1 MRMALRP
8 SDYLRA
14 AGGACP
20 EITSLMWYAL
30 RSVGLP
36 VNYDYIIQWANRSQ
50 SHSWNSLRVDS
61 VLYSFRMSDPE
72 FGKHFESRPQE
83 RVGKVYRKMF
93 SFQPQSLPNQR
104 GALAEGIPS
113 AFRSPFIK
121 DVSESYFDGIDLAM
135 KLTIPIAAKKKFAY
149 LVVFDNRNWVPV
161 AWSRIKRGRVAF
173 DHVEKGCAY
182 MVMYYDR
189 GLLLPATDPFTVSKE
204 GGVVVRKP
212 DGAEVSV
219 TLKRKYPVFFEL
231 EFILNRVKNGRFQ
244 VADSPDF
251 RDARTVYV
259 TPEVPEARPYYAQL
273 GDSIT
278 FRYIRYLSPSG
289 AFVNMAEVGFYAPS
303 GEKLVG
309 EIIGTEGS
317 YGNSGDDKYKLFD
330 GDPLTYFNAPQE
342 SRCWGG
348 MAFDRPQTLGSVM
361 FLPRNDDNF
370 IQADELYEL
379 FYCRDGRFVSLGRR
393 IGDRT
398 HVLHY
403 YNVPGNALLLLRNHT
418 KGKEERIFTYENDEQ
433 VWW

>member
-1 MRMALRP
+1 
-8 SDYLRA
+8 
-14 AGGACP
+14 
-20 EITSLMWYAL
+20 
-30 RSVGLP
+30 
-36 VNYDYIIQWANRSQ
+36 
-50 SHSWNSLRVDS
+50 
-61 VLYSFRMSDPE
+61 
-72 FGKHFESRPQE
+72 
-83 RVGKVYRKMF
+83 
-93 SFQPQSLPNQR
+93 
-104 GALAEGIPS
+104 
-113 AFRSPFIK
+113 
-121 DVSESYFDGIDLAM
+121 
-135 KLTIPIAAKKKFAY
+135 
-149 LVVFDNRNWVPV
+149 
-161 AWSRIKRGRVAF
+161 
-173 DHVEKGCAY
+173 

-204 GGVVVRKP
+204 GGVAVRKP

-251 RDARTVYV
+251 RDART
-259 TPEVPEARPYYAQL
+259 
-273 GDSIT
+273 
-278 FRYIRYLSPSG
+278 SG

-403 YNVPGNALLLLRNHT
+403 DNVPGNALLLLRNHT

-433 VWW
+433 IWW

>member
-1 MRMALRP
+1 M
-8 SDYLRA
+8 
-14 AGGACP
+14 
-20 EITSLMWYAL
+20 
-30 RSVGLP
+30 
-36 VNYDYIIQWANRSQ
+36 
-50 SHSWNSLRVDS
+50 
-61 VLYSFRMSDPE
+61 
-72 FGKHFESRPQE
+72 
-83 RVGKVYRKMF
+83 
-93 SFQPQSLPNQR
+93 
-104 GALAEGIPS
+104 
-113 AFRSPFIK
+113 
-121 DVSESYFDGIDLAM
+121 
-135 KLTIPIAAKKKFAY
+135 
-149 LVVFDNRNWVPV
+149 
-161 AWSRIKRGRVAF
+161 
-173 DHVEKGCAY
+173 
-182 MVMYYDR
+182 
-189 GLLLPATDPFTVSKE
+189 
-204 GGVVVRKP
+204 
-212 DGAEVSV
+212 
-219 TLKRKYPVFFEL
+219 
-231 EFILNRVKNGRFQ
+231 
-244 VADSPDF
+244 
-251 RDARTVYV
+251 
-259 TPEVPEARPYYAQL
+259 PEARPYYAQL

-278 FRYIRYLSPSG
+278 FRYIRYLSPRG

-403 YNVPGNALLLLRNHT
+403 DNVPGNALLLLRNHT